1 MTHLLCRVLGRE
13 VLRED
18 VLHVERDV
26 LHEQLALVGE
36 GQQLEAVEAHGE
48 PPEAHG
54 EPPEPLGDAQYDLP
68 EVLLGQLFRSARVEL
83 LEAPG
88 WQFNRIKKRPKICSI
103 SHPGVKLKKIPVY
116 LYRLLPA

>member
-1 MTHLLCRVLGRE
+1 MTHLLCSVLGRE

-36 GQQLEAVEAHGE
+36 GQQLEAV
-48 PPEAHG
+48 EAHG